1 MAGTGTKWMV
11 GCGIGCGLMVLIVG
25 SIGTCGYFEVKKFID
40 QADGMEENFELIET
54 QFGEPKD
61 FVPPADGI
69 IPPERMEVFLA
80 IRDEMAPTRMAAS
93 DLLLVLDDGRDA
105 NFIDKAK
112 AGMGLVPA
120 LLGFIGVRNEVLLS
134 HDMGVG
140 EYQNIYVLSYFILLQ
155 KDLADGP
162 SFTLTDS
169 GTEDSDD
176 GVGVK
181 WGISSGS
188 GDVHENRIRRVR
200 SFANE
205 LQSELID
212 NQLEAYRATLPAGT
226 DLADDPW
233 GAQLLAEA
241 AALKDEDLR
250 LPWEEG
256 LPAQTRASLEP
267 YSTRLDQS
275 YDSMTSIIEIGL
287 VDVD

>member
-1 MAGTGTKWMV
+1 MASA
-11 GCGIGCGLMVLIVG
+11 CQLIVRG
-25 SIGTCGYFEVKKFID
+25 FAACTRACFYNNAALIGHAALPRTE
-40 QADGMEENFELIET
+40 Q
-54 QFGEPKD
+54 
-61 FVPPADGI
+61 VPSVA
-69 IPPERMEVFLA
+69 
-80 IRDEMAPTRMAAS
+80 
-93 DLLLVLDDGRDA
+93 
-105 NFIDKAK
+105 
-112 AGMGLVPA
+112 
-120 LLGFIGVRNEVLLS
+120 
-134 HDMGVG
+134 
-140 EYQNIYVLSYFILLQ
+140 
-155 KDLADGP
+155 
-162 SFTLTDS
+162 
-169 GTEDSDD
+169 
-176 GVGVK
+176 
-181 WGISSGS
+181 